1 MSNATLADRL
11 RRTIRDVPDFPKPGV
26 LFKDITPV
34 LLDAALFRDVT
45 EVMAAPWR
53 GKGITQVLAIESR
66 GFLFGAPVAQALGA
80 GLGLVRK
87 AGKLPHTRIAESYAL
102 EYGTDSVEM
111 HADAV
116 GRDSLVLIVDD
127 LIATGGTA
135 AATKRLALRQG
146 AGVAGV
152 SVVIALDF
160 LPWREAMAGTAVQ
173 SVLSFQ

>member
-1 MSNATLADRL
+1 MTDATLAARL
-11 RRTIRDVPDFPKPGV
+11 RRTVRDVPDFPKPGV
-26 LFKDITPV
+26 TFKDITPV
-34 LLDAALFRDVT
+34 LLDAQLFRDVT
-45 EVMAAPWR
+45 EAMAAPWR

-66 GFLFGAPVAQALGA
+66 GFVFGAPVAQALGA
-80 GLGLVRK
+80 GLVLVRK

-116 GRDSLVLIVDD
+116 DARSLVLIVDD

-146 AGVAGV
+146 AGVAGAA
-152 SVVIALDF
+152 VVIALDF
-160 LPWREAMAGTAVQ
+160 LPWREAMAGTPVEA
-173 SVLSFQ
+173 LLRY